1 MIYPVLSIHS
11 VHVIDGEIKARKDR
25 LFIQVH
31 TDTKGQRV
39 RIPSV
44 VAAPKMVPNYS
55 CLREV
60 LYLCVILFPGAWAR
74 FRNLLLAIQQ
84 HVVEVMRYH
93 FQDAVTKG
101 LWLLSR
107 PPSIPCSS

>member
-44 VAAPKMVPNYS
+44 VAAPQDGPQLFLPPGS
-55 CLREV
+55 FIP
-60 LYLCVILFPGAWAR
+60 LCNLFPGAWVR

-93 FQDAVTKG
+93 FQDAVTRG

>member
-1 MIYPVLSIHS
+1 MLLMEKSRLGKI
-11 VHVIDGEIKARKDR
+11 R
-25 LFIQVH
+25 LFTHVH

-60 LYLCVILFPGAWAR
+60 LYLCEILFPGAWVR